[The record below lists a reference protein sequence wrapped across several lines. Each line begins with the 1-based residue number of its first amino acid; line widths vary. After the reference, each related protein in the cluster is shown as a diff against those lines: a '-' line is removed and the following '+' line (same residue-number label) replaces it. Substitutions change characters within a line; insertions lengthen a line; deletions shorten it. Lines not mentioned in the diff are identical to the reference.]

1 MVDEK
6 YVITENGIMKEK
18 ECLDRF
24 VRIISTKEELEELFE
39 RIPYI
44 QTIQAPNSKLR
55 KELYQSAMNEYDDI
69 EWVKVIK
76 SVYVRMEDKRYEEYE
91 PQYMEMAKQF
101 LYGEIAIQFGLNF
114 EEVESFVNNAVERH
128 LKEFE

>member
-1 MVDEK
+1 MDEK
-6 YVITENGIMKEK
+6 YVITENRIMKEN

-24 VRIISTKEELEELFE
+24 VRVISTKEELEELLE

-76 SVYVRMEDKRYEEYE
+76 SVYIRMEDKCYEEYE
-91 PQYMEMAKQF
+91 PQYMKMAKQF

-114 EEVESFVNNAVERH
+114 EEVESFVNNAIERH